1 MFARSVVNL
10 VGAAAMLG
18 ALGALLMPLALNAVD
33 RTGQPIACGNGAR
46 PDYRVAAQ
54 QDQLNLD
61 QHTLAGP
68 GFMASD
74 YVEQCSAM
82 VGTRRSAVFSVAGAG
97 SALLLAGCAGPLI
110 ARSIRLRHGRQTE
123 HPGAAEP
130 VRNQP
135 HHAGVGAEWL
145 TDDVGAGF
153 TQPVLEKPVG
163 EQVGRHSYA
172 AMAAAAL
179 RGDGFGNARR
189 SGRGEGHFYAIAG
202 HR

>member
-1 MFARSVVNL
+1 M
-10 VGAAAMLG
+10 
-18 ALGALLMPLALNAVD
+18 
-33 RTGQPIACGNGAR
+33 
-46 PDYRVAAQ
+46 AAQ

-74 YVEQCSAM
+74 YVEQCSAL
-82 VGTRRSAVFSVAGAG
+82 VGTRRSAFFAVAGAG
-97 SALLLAGCAGPLI
+97 GVLLLAGTAGPLI
-110 ARSIRLRHGRQTE
+110 ARSIRSRRGRQAQY
-123 HPGAAEP
+123 PCSAEP
-130 VRNQP
+130 VGNQP
-135 HHAGVGAEWL
+135 NHPGVGAQWGTHE
-145 TDDVGAGF
+145 VGAGF

-179 RGDGFGNARR
+179 RGDGFGNGGRT
-189 SGRGEGHFYAIAG
+189 GRGEGHFYAVAG

>member
-1 MFARSVVNL
+1 MFGRSVLNL
-10 VGAAAMLG
+10 VGAAAVLG
-18 ALGALLMPLALNAVD
+18 ALGATLVPLALTAVD
-33 RTGQPIACGNGAR
+33 RTGQPIPCGNGAR
-46 PDYRVAAQ
+46 PDYSVAAQ
-54 QDQLNLD
+54 QDRLNLD

-82 VGTRRSAVFSVAGAG
+82 VATRRAAVFSVAGAG
-97 SALLLAGCAGPLI
+97 GVLVLAGCAGPVI
-110 ARSIRLRHGRQTE
+110 VRSIQLRRGRQTQYA
-123 HPGAAEP
+123 GAPEP

-135 HHAGVGAEWL
+135 NHAGVGAEWFAHE
-145 TDDVGAGF
+145 VGTGF

-163 EQVGRHSYA
+163 QQIGRHSYA

-179 RGDGFGNARR
+179 RGDGFGNTRR
-189 SGRGEGHFYAIAG
+189 AGGGEGQFYAVAG

>member
-1 MFARSVVNL
+1 MFARSVINL

-18 ALGALLMPLALNAVD
+18 ALGATFIPLALNAVD
-33 RTGQPIACGNGAR
+33 RAGQPIPCGNGAR
-46 PDYRVAAQ
+46 PDYSVAAQ

-74 YVEQCSAM
+74 YVEQCSAL
-82 VGTRRSAVFSVAGAG
+82 VGTRRSAFFAVAGAG
-97 SALLLAGCAGPLI
+97 GVLLLAGTAGPLI
-110 ARSIRLRHGRQTE
+110 ARSIRSRRGRQAQY
-123 HPGAAEP
+123 PCSAEP
-130 VRNQP
+130 VGNQP
-135 HHAGVGAEWL
+135 NHPGVGAQWGTHE
-145 TDDVGAGF
+145 VGAGF

-179 RGDGFGNARR
+179 RGDGFGNGGRT
-189 SGRGEGHFYAIAG
+189 GRGEGHFYAVAG

>member
-18 ALGALLMPLALNAVD
+18 ALGATLMPLALNAVD
-33 RTGQPIACGNGAR
+33 RAGQPIPCGNGAR
-46 PDYRVAAQ
+46 PDYSVAAQ
-54 QDQLNLD
+54 QDRLNLD

-82 VGTRRSAVFSVAGAG
+82 VGERRTAFFAAAGAG
-97 SALLLAGCAGPLI
+97 GARLLVGTAGPLL
-110 ARSIRLRHGRQTE
+110 AQAIRPRRGRQAQN
-123 HPGAAEP
+123 PGAAES

-135 HHAGVGAEWL
+135 NHAGVGAEWL
-145 TDDVGAGF
+145 AHEDGAGF
-153 TQPVLEKPVG
+153 TQPVLEQPVG

-179 RGDGFGNARR
+179 RGDGFRNAGRT
-189 SGRGEGHFYAIAG
+189 GRGEGQFYAVAG

>member
-1 MFARSVVNL
+1 MFARSVINL

-18 ALGALLMPLALNAVD
+18 ALGATFIPLALDAVD
-33 RTGQPIACGNGAR
+33 RAGQPIPCGNGAR
-46 PDYRVAAQ
+46 PDYSVAAQ

-74 YVEQCSAM
+74 YVEQCSAL
-82 VGTRRSAVFSVAGAG
+82 VGTRRSAFFAVAGAG
-97 SALLLAGCAGPLI
+97 GVLLLAGTAGPLI
-110 ARSIRLRHGRQTE
+110 ARSIRSRRGRQAQY
-123 HPGAAEP
+123 PRAAEP
-130 VRNQP
+130 VGNQP
-135 HHAGVGAEWL
+135 NHAGVGSQWGAH
-145 TDDVGAGF
+145 DVGAGF

-179 RGDGFGNARR
+179 RGDGFGNGGRP
-189 SGRGEGHFYAIAG
+189 GRGEGHFYAVAG

>member
-1 MFARSVVNL
+1 MFARSVLNL

-18 ALGALLMPLALNAVD
+18 ALGAALVPLGLNAVD
-33 RTGQPIACGNGAR
+33 RAGEPIPCGNGAH
-46 PDYRVAAQ
+46 PNYQVAAQ
-54 QDQLNLD
+54 QDRLNLD

-68 GFMASD
+68 GYMASD
-74 YVEQCSAM
+74 YVEQCSEM
-82 VGTRRSAVFSVAGAG
+82 VGARRSAAISVAGAG
-97 SALLLAGCAGPLI
+97 GALMIVGWAGPFL
-110 ARSIRLRHGRQTE
+110 AQSIRLRRGRQAQY
-123 HPGAAEP
+123 PGAAEA

-135 HHAGVGAEWL
+135 DHAGVGAQWF
-145 TDDVGAGF
+145 TDQVGAGF

-179 RGDGFGNARR
+179 RGDGFGNTRR
-189 SGRGEGHFYAIAG
+189 AGGGEGQFYAIAG